1 MKTTKKAALAAASS
15 ALLLG
20 LTVAQTVNAD
30 TYTVQNGDSFFGIA
44 SQYGVDPYQL
54 AAENGMTIWS
64 TIVPGGSL
72 EVSGATTAVEET
84 TEVSSSEVTATD
96 SDATW
101 NRYPVGQCTWGVKE
115 VAPWASNWWGNG
127 GDWAG
132 SAASQGYA
140 VGSTQEYSGIIIQ
153 HAREILVNAH
163 PDVKAMLS
171 FDEKDVTAV
180 DKRLKRGLSSFS
192 SEGFTFRNGGKL
204 EGLSAGSNFT
214 DPSKI
219 HVIGRGGNMFGD
231 EASDIS
237 PIALGHM
244 GRREF
249 ESDDGRKL
257 IMYLI
262 SNPRS
267 LNNFYDFMTNEDLAD
282 DEFVMW
288 LDVVTAIEEGSIR
301 YTKEELMR
309 SQFTITEDS
318 IRENLLCEFPTERSA
333 FFDSSPNVLDSFD
346 PKSEEY
352 DYFIG
357 VDSAYKGADSIQV
370 TVTVVDKHNHFTV
383 LDTKD
388 IKPAEWI
395 DGITAIEIVD
405 KIVTLAN
412 RLNAKA
418 IGIDAGGGAHI
429 VQPLKMRRL
438 GGKLKCSVY
447 DINFGGKPTEIKVLA
462 KDPSAEY
469 AYNRRAEMHLMLRGM
484 MEAQRVSFVKSVWDS
499 ISRQMSFVSEIQKPE
514 DRLVK
519 IRPKSE
525 IKKLLKHSP
534 DELDSVLLSLHVAE
548 LFYLGGS

>member
-1 MKTTKKAALAAASS
+1 MHI
-15 ALLLG
+15 
-20 LTVAQTVNAD
+20 QD
-30 TYTVQNGDSFFGIA
+30 
-44 SQYGVDPYQL
+44 VD
-54 AAENGMTIWS
+54 
-64 TIVPGGSL
+64 VGSL
-72 EVSGATTAVEET
+72 IPQRKILSNKEKLSILLDTVTPQEELKDAVKGKIPKHFKRNSIREREGFEKELEYYKLGFTTAL
-84 TEVSSSEVTATD
+84 SEFNIELWWSQAVQFGAFLSGKYKTGYCVATP
-96 SDATW
+96 
-101 NRYPVGQCTWGVKE
+101 RYGKSFLCGIM
-115 VAPWASNWWGNG
+115 SNHFAYEGENC
-127 GDWAG
+127 
-132 SAASQGYA
+132 YA

-153 HAREILVNAH
+153 HAREILVKSH
-163 PDVKAMLS
+163 PEVKEMLTFGDS
-171 FDEKDVTAV
+171 DISSV

-192 SEGFTFRNGGKL
+192 SEGFSFRNGGKL

-267 LNNFYDFMTNEDLAD
+267 LNNFFDFMTKEDLAD

-288 LDVVTAIEEGSIR
+288 LDVVTAIEEGSIK

-318 IRENLLCEFPTERSA
+318 IRENLLCEFPTERSN
-333 FFDSSPNVLDSFD
+333 FFEASPDILDSFD
-346 PKSEEY
+346 ANGKNL

-357 VDSAYKGADSIQV
+357 VDSAYKGSDSIQV
-370 TVTVVDKHNHFTV
+370 TVSVVDESNHATV

-388 IKPAEWI
+388 IKPKEWI
-395 DGITAIEIVD
+395 DGITAIDIVN

-412 RLNAKA
+412 RLNAKGIA
-418 IGIDAGGGAHI
+418 IDAGGGAHI

-438 GGKLKCSVY
+438 SGQLKCPVY
-447 DINFGGKPTEIKVLA
+447 DINFGGKATEIKKLA
-462 KDPSAEY
+462 KEPSAEY
-469 AYNRRAEMHLMLRGM
+469 AFNRRAEMHLMLRGM
-484 MEAQRVSFVKSVWDS
+484 MEAQRVSFVRKVWDL
-499 ISRQMSFVSEIQKPE
+499 ISREMAFVSEIQKPE

-525 IKKLLKHSP
+525 IKKLLQRSP
-534 DELDSVLLSLHVAE
+534 DELDSVILSLHCAE
-548 LFYLGGS
+548 LYYLGGN

>member
-1 MKTTKKAALAAASS
+1 MHI
-15 ALLLG
+15 
-20 LTVAQTVNAD
+20 QDAD
-30 TYTVQNGDSFFGIA
+30 V
-44 SQYGVDPYQL
+44 
-54 AAENGMTIWS
+54 
-64 TIVPGGSL
+64 GSL
-72 EVSGATTAVEET
+72 IPQRKILSNKEKLSILLDTVTPQEELKDAVKGKIPKHFKRNSIREREGFEKELEYYKLGFTTAL
-84 TEVSSSEVTATD
+84 SEFNIELWWSQAVQFGAFLSGKYKTGYCVATP
-96 SDATW
+96 
-101 NRYPVGQCTWGVKE
+101 RYGKSFLCGIMANHFAYE
-115 VAPWASNWWGNG
+115 GENC
-127 GDWAG
+127 
-132 SAASQGYA
+132 YA

-153 HAREILVNAH
+153 HAREILVKSH
-163 PDVKAMLS
+163 PEVKEMLTFGDS
-171 FDEKDVTAV
+171 DISAV

-192 SEGFTFRNGGKL
+192 SEGFSFRNGGKL

-267 LNNFYDFMTNEDLAD
+267 LNNFFDFMTKEDLAD
-282 DEFVMW
+282 DEFIMW
-288 LDVVTAIEEGSIR
+288 LDVVTAIEEGSIK

-318 IRENLLCEFPTERSA
+318 IRENLLCEFPTERSN
-333 FFDSSPNVLDSFD
+333 FFEASPDILDSFD
-346 PKSEEY
+346 ANGKNL

-357 VDSAYKGADSIQV
+357 VDSAYKGSDSIQV
-370 TVTVVDKHNHFTV
+370 TVSVVDENNHATV

-388 IKPAEWI
+388 IKPKEWV
-395 DGITAIEIVD
+395 DGITAIDIVN

-412 RLNAKA
+412 RLNAKGIA
-418 IGIDAGGGAHI
+418 IDAGGGAHI

-438 GGKLKCSVY
+438 SGQLKCPVY
-447 DINFGGKPTEIKVLA
+447 DINFGGKVTEIKKLA
-462 KDPSAEY
+462 KEPSAEY
-469 AYNRRAEMHLMLRGM
+469 AFNRRAEMHLMLRGM
-484 MEAQRVSFVKSVWDS
+484 MEAQRVSFVRKVWDL
-499 ISRQMSFVSEIQKPE
+499 ISREMAFVSEIQKPE

-525 IKKLLKHSP
+525 IKKLLQRSP
-534 DELDSVLLSLHVAE
+534 DELDSVMLSLHCAE
-548 LFYLGGS
+548 LYYLGGN

>member
-1 MKTTKKAALAAASS
+1 MHI
-15 ALLLG
+15 
-20 LTVAQTVNAD
+20 QDAD
-30 TYTVQNGDSFFGIA
+30 V
-44 SQYGVDPYQL
+44 
-54 AAENGMTIWS
+54 
-64 TIVPGGSL
+64 GSL
-72 EVSGATTAVEET
+72 IPQRKILSNKEKLSILLDTVTPQEELKDAVKGKIPKHFKRNSIREREGFEKELEYYKLGFTTAL
-84 TEVSSSEVTATD
+84 SEFNIELWWSQAVQFGAFLSGKYKTGYCVATP
-96 SDATW
+96 
-101 NRYPVGQCTWGVKE
+101 RYGKSFLCGIMANHFAYE
-115 VAPWASNWWGNG
+115 GENC
-127 GDWAG
+127 
-132 SAASQGYA
+132 YA

-153 HAREILVNAH
+153 HAREILVKSH
-163 PDVKAMLS
+163 PEVKEMLTFGDS
-171 FDEKDVTAV
+171 DISTV

-192 SEGFTFRNGGKL
+192 SEGFSFRNGGKL

-267 LNNFYDFMTNEDLAD
+267 LNNFFDFMTKEDLAD
-282 DEFVMW
+282 DEFIMW
-288 LDVVTAIEEGSIR
+288 LDVVTAIEEGSVK

-318 IRENLLCEFPTERSA
+318 IRENLLCEFPTERSN
-333 FFDSSPNVLDSFD
+333 FFEASPDILDSFD
-346 PKSEEY
+346 ANGKNL

-357 VDSAYKGADSIQV
+357 VDSAYKGSDSIQV
-370 TVTVVDKHNHFTV
+370 TVSVVDESNHATV

-388 IKPAEWI
+388 IKPKEWI
-395 DGITAIEIVD
+395 DGITAIDIVN

-412 RLNAKA
+412 RLNAKGIA
-418 IGIDAGGGAHI
+418 IDAGGGAHI

-438 GGKLKCSVY
+438 SGQLKCPVY
-447 DINFGGKPTEIKVLA
+447 DINFGGKATEIKKLA
-462 KDPSAEY
+462 KEPSAEY
-469 AYNRRAEMHLMLRGM
+469 AFNRRAEMHLMLRGM
-484 MEAQRVSFVKSVWDS
+484 MEAQRVSFVRKVWDL
-499 ISRQMSFVSEIQKPE
+499 ISREMAFVSEIQKPE

-525 IKKLLKHSP
+525 IKKLLQRSP
-534 DELDSVLLSLHVAE
+534 DELDSVMLSLHCAE
-548 LFYLGGS
+548 LYYLGGN

>member
-1 MKTTKKAALAAASS
+1 MHI
-15 ALLLG
+15 
-20 LTVAQTVNAD
+20 QDAD
-30 TYTVQNGDSFFGIA
+30 V
-44 SQYGVDPYQL
+44 
-54 AAENGMTIWS
+54 
-64 TIVPGGSL
+64 GSL
-72 EVSGATTAVEET
+72 IPQRKILSNKEKLSILLDTVTPQEELKDAVKGKIPKHFKRNSIREREGFEKELEYYKLGFTTAL
-84 TEVSSSEVTATD
+84 SEFNIELWWSQAVQFGAFLSGKYKTGYCVATP
-96 SDATW
+96 
-101 NRYPVGQCTWGVKE
+101 RYGKSFLCGIMANHFAYE
-115 VAPWASNWWGNG
+115 GENC
-127 GDWAG
+127 
-132 SAASQGYA
+132 YA

-153 HAREILVNAH
+153 HAREILVKSH
-163 PDVKAMLS
+163 PEVKEMLTFGDS
-171 FDEKDVTAV
+171 DISSV

-192 SEGFTFRNGGKL
+192 SEGFSFRNGGKL

-267 LNNFYDFMTNEDLAD
+267 LNNFFDFMTKEDLAD

-288 LDVVTAIEEGSIR
+288 LDVVTAIEEGSIK

-318 IRENLLCEFPTERSA
+318 IRENLLCEFPTERSN
-333 FFDSSPNVLDSFD
+333 FFEASPDILDSFD
-346 PKSEEY
+346 ANGKNL

-357 VDSAYKGADSIQV
+357 VDSAYKGSDSIQV
-370 TVTVVDKHNHFTV
+370 TVSVVDESNHATV

-388 IKPAEWI
+388 IKPKEWV
-395 DGITAIEIVD
+395 DGITAIDIVN

-412 RLNAKA
+412 RLNAKGIA
-418 IGIDAGGGAHI
+418 IDAGGGAHI

-438 GGKLKCSVY
+438 SGQLKCPVY
-447 DINFGGKPTEIKVLA
+447 DINFGGKATEIKKLA
-462 KDPSAEY
+462 KEPSAEY
-469 AYNRRAEMHLMLRGM
+469 AFNRRAEMHLMLRGM
-484 MEAQRVSFVKSVWDS
+484 MEAQRVSFVRKVWDL
-499 ISRQMSFVSEIQKPE
+499 ISREMAFVSEIQKPE

-519 IRPKSE
+519 IRHKSE
-525 IKKLLKHSP
+525 IKKLLQRSP
-534 DELDSVLLSLHVAE
+534 DELDSVILSLHCAE
-548 LFYLGGS
+548 LYYLGGN

>member
-1 MKTTKKAALAAASS
+1 MHIQDADVG
-15 ALLLG
+15 LLIPQRKILSNKEKLSILLDTVTPQEELKDVVKGKIPKHFKRNTIREREGFEKELEYYKLG
-20 LTVAQTVNAD
+20 
-30 TYTVQNGDSFFGIA
+30 F
-44 SQYGVDPYQL
+44 
-54 AAENGMTIWS
+54 
-64 TIVPGGSL
+64 
-72 EVSGATTAVEET
+72 TTAL
-84 TEVSSSEVTATD
+84 SEFNIELWWSQAVQFGAFLSGKYKTGYCVATP
-96 SDATW
+96 
-101 NRYPVGQCTWGVKE
+101 RYGKSFLCGIMANHFAYE
-115 VAPWASNWWGNG
+115 GENC
-127 GDWAG
+127 
-132 SAASQGYA
+132 YA

-153 HAREILVNAH
+153 HAREILVKSH
-163 PDVKAMLS
+163 PEVKEMLTFGDS
-171 FDEKDVTAV
+171 DISTV

-192 SEGFTFRNGGKL
+192 SEGFSFRNGGKL

-267 LNNFYDFMTNEDLAD
+267 LNNFFDFMTKEDLAD

-288 LDVVTAIEEGSIR
+288 LDVVTAIEEGSIK
-301 YTKEELMR
+301 YSKEELMR

-318 IRENLLCEFPTERSA
+318 IRENLLCEFPTERSN
-333 FFDSSPNVLDSFD
+333 FFEASPDILDSFD
-346 PKSEEY
+346 ANGKNL

-357 VDSAYKGADSIQV
+357 VDSAYKGSDSIQV
-370 TVTVVDKHNHFTV
+370 TVSVVDENNHATV

-388 IKPAEWI
+388 IKPKEWI
-395 DGITAIEIVD
+395 DGITAIDIVN

-412 RLNAKA
+412 RLSAKGIA
-418 IGIDAGGGAHI
+418 IDAGGGAHI

-438 GGKLKCSVY
+438 SGQLKCPVY
-447 DINFGGKPTEIKVLA
+447 DINFGGKVTEIKKLA
-462 KDPSAEY
+462 KEPSAEY
-469 AYNRRAEMHLMLRGM
+469 AFNRRVEMHLMLRGM
-484 MEAQRVSFVKSVWDS
+484 MEAQRVSFVRKVWDL
-499 ISRQMSFVSEIQKPE
+499 ISREMAFVSEIQKPE

-525 IKKLLKHSP
+525 IKKLLQRSP
-534 DELDSVLLSLHVAE
+534 DELDSVMLSLHCAE
-548 LFYLGGS
+548 LYYLGGN

>member
-1 MKTTKKAALAAASS
+1 MHI
-15 ALLLG
+15 
-20 LTVAQTVNAD
+20 QDAD
-30 TYTVQNGDSFFGIA
+30 V
-44 SQYGVDPYQL
+44 
-54 AAENGMTIWS
+54 
-64 TIVPGGSL
+64 GSL
-72 EVSGATTAVEET
+72 IPQRKILSNKEKLSILLDTVTPQEELKDAVKGKIPKHFKRNSIREREGFEKELEYYKLGFTTAL
-84 TEVSSSEVTATD
+84 SEFNIELWWSQAVQFGAFLSGKYKTGYCVATP
-96 SDATW
+96 
-101 NRYPVGQCTWGVKE
+101 RYGKSFLCGIMANHFAYE
-115 VAPWASNWWGNG
+115 GENC
-127 GDWAG
+127 
-132 SAASQGYA
+132 YA

-153 HAREILVNAH
+153 HARGILAKSH
-163 PDVKAMLS
+163 PEVKEMLTFGDS
-171 FDEKDVTAV
+171 DISAV

-192 SEGFTFRNGGKL
+192 SEGFSFRNGGKL

-267 LNNFYDFMTNEDLAD
+267 LNNFFDFMTKEDLAD
-282 DEFVMW
+282 DEFIMW
-288 LDVVTAIEEGSIR
+288 LDVVTAIEEGSIK

-318 IRENLLCEFPTERSA
+318 IRENLLCEFPTERSN
-333 FFDSSPNVLDSFD
+333 FFEASPDILDSFD
-346 PKSEEY
+346 ANGKNL

-357 VDSAYKGADSIQV
+357 VDSAYKGSDSIQV
-370 TVTVVDKHNHFTV
+370 TVSVVDENNHATV

-388 IKPAEWI
+388 IKPKEWI
-395 DGITAIEIVD
+395 DGITAIDIVN

-412 RLNAKA
+412 RLNAKGIA
-418 IGIDAGGGAHI
+418 IDAGGGAHI

-438 GGKLKCSVY
+438 SGQLKCPVY
-447 DINFGGKPTEIKVLA
+447 DINFGGKATEIKKLA
-462 KDPSAEY
+462 KEPSAEY
-469 AYNRRAEMHLMLRGM
+469 AFNRRAEMHLMLRGM
-484 MEAQRVSFVKSVWDS
+484 MEAQRVSFVRKVWDL
-499 ISRQMSFVSEIQKPE
+499 ISREMAFVSEIQKPE

-525 IKKLLKHSP
+525 IKKLLQRSP
-534 DELDSVLLSLHVAE
+534 DELDSVILSLHCAE
-548 LFYLGGS
+548 LYYLGGN

>member
-1 MKTTKKAALAAASS
+1 MHI
-15 ALLLG
+15 
-20 LTVAQTVNAD
+20 QDAD
-30 TYTVQNGDSFFGIA
+30 V
-44 SQYGVDPYQL
+44 
-54 AAENGMTIWS
+54 
-64 TIVPGGSL
+64 GSL
-72 EVSGATTAVEET
+72 IPQRKILSNKEKLSILLDTVTPQEELKDAVKGKIPKHFKRNSIREREGFEKELEYYKLGFTTAL
-84 TEVSSSEVTATD
+84 SEFNIELWWSQAVQFGAFLSGKYKTGYCVATP
-96 SDATW
+96 
-101 NRYPVGQCTWGVKE
+101 RYGKSFLCGIMANHFAYE
-115 VAPWASNWWGNG
+115 GENC
-127 GDWAG
+127 
-132 SAASQGYA
+132 YA

-153 HAREILVNAH
+153 HAREVLVKSH
-163 PDVKAMLS
+163 PEVKEMLTFGDS
-171 FDEKDVTAV
+171 DISTV

-192 SEGFTFRNGGKL
+192 SEGFSFRNGGKL

-267 LNNFYDFMTNEDLAD
+267 LNNFFDFMTKEDLAD
-282 DEFVMW
+282 DEFIMW
-288 LDVVTAIEEGSIR
+288 LDVVTAIEEGSIK

-318 IRENLLCEFPTERSA
+318 IRENLLCEFPTERSN
-333 FFDSSPNVLDSFD
+333 FFEASPDILDSFD
-346 PKSEEY
+346 ANGKNL

-357 VDSAYKGADSIQV
+357 VDSAYKGSDSIQV
-370 TVTVVDKHNHFTV
+370 TVSVVDDNNHATV

-388 IKPAEWI
+388 IKPKEWV
-395 DGITAIEIVD
+395 DGITAIDIVN

-412 RLNAKA
+412 RLNAKGIA
-418 IGIDAGGGAHI
+418 IDAGGGAHI

-438 GGKLKCSVY
+438 SGQLKCPVY
-447 DINFGGKPTEIKVLA
+447 DINFGGKVTEIKKLA
-462 KDPSAEY
+462 KEPSAEY
-469 AYNRRAEMHLMLRGM
+469 AFNRRAEMHLMLRGM
-484 MEAQRVSFVKSVWDS
+484 MEAQRVSFVRKVWDL
-499 ISRQMSFVSEIQKPE
+499 ISREMAFVSEVQKPE

-525 IKKLLKHSP
+525 IKKLLQRSP
-534 DELDSVLLSLHVAE
+534 DELDSVILSLHCAE
-548 LFYLGGS
+548 LYYLGGN

>member
-1 MKTTKKAALAAASS
+1 MHI
-15 ALLLG
+15 
-20 LTVAQTVNAD
+20 QDAD
-30 TYTVQNGDSFFGIA
+30 V
-44 SQYGVDPYQL
+44 
-54 AAENGMTIWS
+54 
-64 TIVPGGSL
+64 GSL
-72 EVSGATTAVEET
+72 IPQRKILSNKEKLSILLDTVTPQEELKDAVKGKIPKHFKRNSIREREGFEKELEYYKLGFTTAL
-84 TEVSSSEVTATD
+84 SEFNIELWWSQAVQFGAFLSGKYKTGYCVATP
-96 SDATW
+96 
-101 NRYPVGQCTWGVKE
+101 RYGKSFLCGIMANHFAYE
-115 VAPWASNWWGNG
+115 GENC
-127 GDWAG
+127 
-132 SAASQGYA
+132 YA

-153 HAREILVNAH
+153 HARGILAKSH
-163 PDVKAMLS
+163 PEVKEMLTFGDS
-171 FDEKDVTAV
+171 DISAV

-192 SEGFTFRNGGKL
+192 SEGFSFRNGGKL

-267 LNNFYDFMTNEDLAD
+267 LNNFFDFMTKEDLAD
-282 DEFVMW
+282 DEFIMW
-288 LDVVTAIEEGSIR
+288 LDVVTAIEEGSIK

-318 IRENLLCEFPTERSA
+318 IRENLLCEFPTERSN
-333 FFDSSPNVLDSFD
+333 FFEASPDILDSFD
-346 PKSEEY
+346 ANGKNL

-357 VDSAYKGADSIQV
+357 VDSAYKGSDSIQV
-370 TVTVVDKHNHFTV
+370 TVSVVDESNHATV

-388 IKPAEWI
+388 IKPKEWI
-395 DGITAIEIVD
+395 DGITAIDIVN

-412 RLNAKA
+412 RLNAKGIA
-418 IGIDAGGGAHI
+418 IDAGGGAHI

-438 GGKLKCSVY
+438 SGQLKCPVY
-447 DINFGGKPTEIKVLA
+447 DINFGGKVTEIKKLA
-462 KDPSAEY
+462 KEPSAEY
-469 AYNRRAEMHLMLRGM
+469 AFNRRAEMHLMLRGM
-484 MEAQRVSFVKSVWDS
+484 MEAQRVSFVRKVWDL
-499 ISRQMSFVSEIQKPE
+499 ISREMAFVSEIQKPE

-525 IKKLLKHSP
+525 IKKLLQRSP
-534 DELDSVLLSLHVAE
+534 DELDSVILSLHCAE
-548 LFYLGGS
+548 LYYLGGN

>member
-1 MKTTKKAALAAASS
+1 MHI
-15 ALLLG
+15 
-20 LTVAQTVNAD
+20 QDAD
-30 TYTVQNGDSFFGIA
+30 V
-44 SQYGVDPYQL
+44 
-54 AAENGMTIWS
+54 
-64 TIVPGGSL
+64 GSL
-72 EVSGATTAVEET
+72 IPQRKILSNKEKLSILLDTVTPQEELKDAVKGKIPKHFKRNTIREREGFEKELEYYKLGFTTAL
-84 TEVSSSEVTATD
+84 SEFNIELWWSQAVQFGAFLSGKYKTGYCVATP
-96 SDATW
+96 
-101 NRYPVGQCTWGVKE
+101 RYGKSFLCGIMANHFAYE
-115 VAPWASNWWGNG
+115 GENC
-127 GDWAG
+127 
-132 SAASQGYA
+132 YA

-153 HAREILVNAH
+153 HARGILAKSH
-163 PDVKAMLS
+163 PEVKEMLTFGDS
-171 FDEKDVTAV
+171 DISAV

-192 SEGFTFRNGGKL
+192 SEGFSFRNGGKL

-267 LNNFYDFMTNEDLAD
+267 LNNFFDFMTKEDLAD
-282 DEFVMW
+282 DEFIMW
-288 LDVVTAIEEGSIR
+288 LDVVTAIEEGSIK

-318 IRENLLCEFPTERSA
+318 IRENLLCEFPTERSN
-333 FFDSSPNVLDSFD
+333 FFEASPDILDSFD
-346 PKSEEY
+346 ANGKNL

-357 VDSAYKGADSIQV
+357 VDSAYKGSDSIQV
-370 TVTVVDKHNHFTV
+370 TVSVVDENNHATV

-388 IKPAEWI
+388 IKPKEWV
-395 DGITAIEIVD
+395 DGITAIDIVN

-412 RLNAKA
+412 RLNAKGIA
-418 IGIDAGGGAHI
+418 IDAGGGAHI

-438 GGKLKCSVY
+438 SGQLKCPVY
-447 DINFGGKPTEIKVLA
+447 DINFGGKVTEIKKLA
-462 KDPSAEY
+462 KEPSAEY
-469 AYNRRAEMHLMLRGM
+469 AFNRRAEMHLMLRGM
-484 MEAQRVSFVKSVWDS
+484 MEAQRVSFVRKVWDL
-499 ISRQMSFVSEIQKPE
+499 ISREMAFVSEIQKPE

-525 IKKLLKHSP
+525 IKKLLQRSP
-534 DELDSVLLSLHVAE
+534 DELDSVILSLHCAE
-548 LFYLGGS
+548 LYYLGGN

>member
-1 MKTTKKAALAAASS
+1 MHI
-15 ALLLG
+15 
-20 LTVAQTVNAD
+20 QDAD
-30 TYTVQNGDSFFGIA
+30 V
-44 SQYGVDPYQL
+44 
-54 AAENGMTIWS
+54 
-64 TIVPGGSL
+64 GSL
-72 EVSGATTAVEET
+72 IPQRKILSNKEKLSILLDTVTPQEELKDAVKGKIPKHFKRNSIRERDGFEKELEYYKLGFTTAL
-84 TEVSSSEVTATD
+84 SEFNIELWWSQAVQFGAFLSGKYKTGYCVATP
-96 SDATW
+96 
-101 NRYPVGQCTWGVKE
+101 RYGKSFLCGIMANHFAYE
-115 VAPWASNWWGNG
+115 GENC
-127 GDWAG
+127 
-132 SAASQGYA
+132 YA

-153 HAREILVNAH
+153 HAREILVKSH
-163 PDVKAMLS
+163 PEVKEMLTFGDS
-171 FDEKDVTAV
+171 DISTV

-192 SEGFTFRNGGKL
+192 SEGFSFRNGGKL

-267 LNNFYDFMTNEDLAD
+267 LNNFFDFMTKEDLAD
-282 DEFVMW
+282 DEFIMW
-288 LDVVTAIEEGSIR
+288 LDVVTAIEEGSIK

-318 IRENLLCEFPTERSA
+318 IRENLLCEFPTERSN
-333 FFDSSPNVLDSFD
+333 FFEASPDILDSFD
-346 PKSEEY
+346 ADGKNL

-357 VDSAYKGADSIQV
+357 VDSAYKGSDSIQV
-370 TVTVVDKHNHFTV
+370 TVSVVDENNHATV

-388 IKPAEWI
+388 IKPKEWI
-395 DGITAIEIVD
+395 DGITAIDIVN

-412 RLNAKA
+412 RLNAKGIA
-418 IGIDAGGGAHI
+418 IDAGGGAHI

-438 GGKLKCSVY
+438 SGQLKCPVY
-447 DINFGGKPTEIKVLA
+447 DINFGGKVTEIKKLA
-462 KDPSAEY
+462 KEPSAEY
-469 AYNRRAEMHLMLRGM
+469 ALNRRAEMHLMLRGM
-484 MEAQRVSFVKSVWDS
+484 MEAQRVSFVRKVWDL
-499 ISRQMSFVSEIQKPE
+499 ISREMAFVSEIQKPE

-525 IKKLLKHSP
+525 IKKLLQRSP
-534 DELDSVLLSLHVAE
+534 DELDSVMLSLHCAE
-548 LFYLGGS
+548 LYYLGGN

>member
-1 MKTTKKAALAAASS
+1 MHI
-15 ALLLG
+15 
-20 LTVAQTVNAD
+20 QDAD
-30 TYTVQNGDSFFGIA
+30 V
-44 SQYGVDPYQL
+44 
-54 AAENGMTIWS
+54 
-64 TIVPGGSL
+64 GSL
-72 EVSGATTAVEET
+72 IPQRKILSNKEKLSILLDTVTPQEELKDAVKGKIPKHFKRNSIREREGFEKELEYYKLGFTTAL
-84 TEVSSSEVTATD
+84 SEFNIELWWSQAVQFGAFLSGKYKTGYCVATP
-96 SDATW
+96 
-101 NRYPVGQCTWGVKE
+101 RYGKSFLCGIMANHFAYE
-115 VAPWASNWWGNG
+115 GENC
-127 GDWAG
+127 
-132 SAASQGYA
+132 YA

-153 HAREILVNAH
+153 HAREILVKSH
-163 PDVKAMLS
+163 PEVKEMLTFGDS
-171 FDEKDVTAV
+171 DISTV

-192 SEGFTFRNGGKL
+192 SEGFSFRNGGKL

-267 LNNFYDFMTNEDLAD
+267 LNNFFDFMTKEDLAD

-288 LDVVTAIEEGSIR
+288 LDVVTAIEEGSIK

-318 IRENLLCEFPTERSA
+318 IRENLLCEFPTERSN
-333 FFDSSPNVLDSFD
+333 FFEASPDILDSFD
-346 PKSEEY
+346 ANGKNL

-357 VDSAYKGADSIQV
+357 VDSAYKGSDSIQV
-370 TVTVVDKHNHFTV
+370 TVSVVDENNHATV

-388 IKPAEWI
+388 IKPKEWV
-395 DGITAIEIVD
+395 DGITAIDIVN

-412 RLNAKA
+412 RLNAKGIA
-418 IGIDAGGGAHI
+418 IDAGGGAHI

-438 GGKLKCSVY
+438 SGQLKCPVY
-447 DINFGGKPTEIKVLA
+447 DINFGGKATEIKKLA
-462 KDPSAEY
+462 KEPSAEY
-469 AYNRRAEMHLMLRGM
+469 AFNRRAEMHLMLRGM
-484 MEAQRVSFVKSVWDS
+484 MEAQRVSFVRKVWDL
-499 ISRQMSFVSEIQKPE
+499 ISREMAFVSEIQKPE

-525 IKKLLKHSP
+525 IKKLLQRSP
-534 DELDSVLLSLHVAE
+534 DELDSVMLSLHCAE
-548 LFYLGGS
+548 LYYLGGN

>member
-1 MKTTKKAALAAASS
+1 MHI
-15 ALLLG
+15 
-20 LTVAQTVNAD
+20 QDAD
-30 TYTVQNGDSFFGIA
+30 V
-44 SQYGVDPYQL
+44 
-54 AAENGMTIWS
+54 
-64 TIVPGGSL
+64 GSL
-72 EVSGATTAVEET
+72 IPQRKILSNKEKLSILLDTVTPQEELKDAVKGKIPKHFKRNSIREREGFEKELEYYKLGFTTAL
-84 TEVSSSEVTATD
+84 SEFNIELWWSQAVQFGAFLSGKYKTGYCVATP
-96 SDATW
+96 
-101 NRYPVGQCTWGVKE
+101 RYGKSFLCGIMANHFAYE
-115 VAPWASNWWGNG
+115 GENC
-127 GDWAG
+127 
-132 SAASQGYA
+132 YA

-153 HAREILVNAH
+153 HAREILVKSH
-163 PDVKAMLS
+163 PEVKEMLTFGDS
-171 FDEKDVTAV
+171 DISTV

-192 SEGFTFRNGGKL
+192 SEGFSFRNGGKL

-219 HVIGRGGNMFGD
+219 HVIGRGGKMFGD

-267 LNNFYDFMTNEDLAD
+267 LNNFFDFMTKEDLAD

-288 LDVVTAIEEGSIR
+288 LDVVTAIEEGSIK

-318 IRENLLCEFPTERSA
+318 IRENLLCEFPTERSN
-333 FFDSSPNVLDSFD
+333 FFEASPDILDSFD
-346 PKSEEY
+346 ANGKNL

-357 VDSAYKGADSIQV
+357 VDSAYKGSDSIQV
-370 TVTVVDKHNHFTV
+370 TVSVVDESNHATV

-388 IKPAEWI
+388 IKPKEWI
-395 DGITAIEIVD
+395 DGITAIDIVN

-412 RLNAKA
+412 RLNAKGIA
-418 IGIDAGGGAHI
+418 IDAGGGAHI

-438 GGKLKCSVY
+438 SGQLKCPVY
-447 DINFGGKPTEIKVLA
+447 DINFGGKATEIKKLA
-462 KDPSAEY
+462 KEPSAEY
-469 AYNRRAEMHLMLRGM
+469 AFNRRAEMHLMLRGM
-484 MEAQRVSFVKSVWDS
+484 MEAQRVSFVRKVWDL
-499 ISRQMSFVSEIQKPE
+499 ISREMAFVSEIQKPE

-525 IKKLLKHSP
+525 IKKLLQRSP
-534 DELDSVLLSLHVAE
+534 DELDSVMLSLHCAE
-548 LFYLGGS
+548 LYYLGGN

>member
-1 MKTTKKAALAAASS
+1 MHI
-15 ALLLG
+15 
-20 LTVAQTVNAD
+20 QD
-30 TYTVQNGDSFFGIA
+30 
-44 SQYGVDPYQL
+44 VD
-54 AAENGMTIWS
+54 
-64 TIVPGGSL
+64 VGSL
-72 EVSGATTAVEET
+72 IPQRKILSNKEKLSILLDTVTPQEELKDAVKGKIPKHFKRNSIREREGFEKELEYYKLGFTTAL
-84 TEVSSSEVTATD
+84 SEFNIELWWSQAVQFGAFLSGKYKTGYCVATP
-96 SDATW
+96 
-101 NRYPVGQCTWGVKE
+101 RYGKSFLCGIMANHFAYE
-115 VAPWASNWWGNG
+115 GENC
-127 GDWAG
+127 
-132 SAASQGYA
+132 YA

-153 HAREILVNAH
+153 HAREILVKSH
-163 PDVKAMLS
+163 PEVKEMLTFGDS
-171 FDEKDVTAV
+171 DISSV

-192 SEGFTFRNGGKL
+192 SEGFSFRNGGKL

-267 LNNFYDFMTNEDLAD
+267 LNNFFDFMTKEDLAD

-288 LDVVTAIEEGSIR
+288 LDVVTAIEEGSIK

-318 IRENLLCEFPTERSA
+318 IRENLLCEFPTERSN
-333 FFDSSPNVLDSFD
+333 FFEASPDILDSFD
-346 PKSEEY
+346 ANGKNL

-357 VDSAYKGADSIQV
+357 VDSAYKGSDSIQV
-370 TVTVVDKHNHFTV
+370 TVSVVDESNHATV

-388 IKPAEWI
+388 IKPKEWV
-395 DGITAIEIVD
+395 DGITAIDIVN

-412 RLNAKA
+412 RLNAKGIA
-418 IGIDAGGGAHI
+418 IDAGGGAHI

-438 GGKLKCSVY
+438 SGQLKCPVY
-447 DINFGGKPTEIKVLA
+447 DINFGGKATEIKKLA
-462 KDPSAEY
+462 KEPSAEY
-469 AYNRRAEMHLMLRGM
+469 AFNRRAEMHLMLRGM
-484 MEAQRVSFVKSVWDS
+484 MEAQRVSFVRKVWDL
-499 ISRQMSFVSEIQKPE
+499 ISREMAFVSEIQKPE

-525 IKKLLKHSP
+525 IKKLLKRSP
-534 DELDSVLLSLHVAE
+534 DELDSVMLSLHCAE
-548 LFYLGGS
+548 LYYLGGN

>member
-1 MKTTKKAALAAASS
+1 MHI
-15 ALLLG
+15 
-20 LTVAQTVNAD
+20 QDAD
-30 TYTVQNGDSFFGIA
+30 V
-44 SQYGVDPYQL
+44 
-54 AAENGMTIWS
+54 
-64 TIVPGGSL
+64 GSL
-72 EVSGATTAVEET
+72 IPQRKILSNKEKLSILLDTVTPQEELKDAVKGKIPKHFKRNSIREREGFEKELEYYKLGFTTAL
-84 TEVSSSEVTATD
+84 SEFNIELWWSQAVQFGAFLSGKYKTGYCVATP
-96 SDATW
+96 
-101 NRYPVGQCTWGVKE
+101 RYGKSFLCGIMANHFAYE
-115 VAPWASNWWGNG
+115 GENC
-127 GDWAG
+127 
-132 SAASQGYA
+132 YA

-153 HAREILVNAH
+153 HARGILAKSH
-163 PDVKAMLS
+163 PEVKEMLTFGDS
-171 FDEKDVTAV
+171 DISAV

-192 SEGFTFRNGGKL
+192 SEGFSFRNGGKL

-267 LNNFYDFMTNEDLAD
+267 LNNFFDFMTKEDLAD
-282 DEFVMW
+282 DEFIMW
-288 LDVVTAIEEGSIR
+288 LDVVTAIEEGSIK

-318 IRENLLCEFPTERSA
+318 IRENLLCEFPTERSN
-333 FFDSSPNVLDSFD
+333 FFEASPDILDSFD
-346 PKSEEY
+346 ANGKNL

-357 VDSAYKGADSIQV
+357 VDSAYKGSDSIQV
-370 TVTVVDKHNHFTV
+370 TVSVVDESNHATV

-388 IKPAEWI
+388 IKPKEWI
-395 DGITAIEIVD
+395 DGITAIDIVN

-412 RLNAKA
+412 RLNAKGIA
-418 IGIDAGGGAHI
+418 IDAGGGAHI

-438 GGKLKCSVY
+438 SGQLKCPVY
-447 DINFGGKPTEIKVLA
+447 DINFGGKATEIKKLA
-462 KDPSAEY
+462 KEPSAEY
-469 AYNRRAEMHLMLRGM
+469 AFNRRAEMHLMLRGM
-484 MEAQRVSFVKSVWDS
+484 MEAQRVSFVRKVWDL
-499 ISRQMSFVSEIQKPE
+499 ISREMAFVSEIQKPE

-525 IKKLLKHSP
+525 IKKLLQRSP
-534 DELDSVLLSLHVAE
+534 DELDSVMLSLHCAE
-548 LFYLGGS
+548 LYYLGGN

>member
-1 MKTTKKAALAAASS
+1 MHI
-15 ALLLG
+15 
-20 LTVAQTVNAD
+20 QDAD
-30 TYTVQNGDSFFGIA
+30 V
-44 SQYGVDPYQL
+44 
-54 AAENGMTIWS
+54 
-64 TIVPGGSL
+64 GSL
-72 EVSGATTAVEET
+72 IPQRKILSNKEKLSILLDTVTPQEELKDAVKGKIPKHFKRNSIREREGFEKELEYYKLGFTTAL
-84 TEVSSSEVTATD
+84 SEFNIELWWSQAVQFGAFLSGKYKTGYCVATP
-96 SDATW
+96 
-101 NRYPVGQCTWGVKE
+101 RYGKSFLCGIMANHFAYE
-115 VAPWASNWWGNG
+115 GENC
-127 GDWAG
+127 
-132 SAASQGYA
+132 YA

-153 HAREILVNAH
+153 HAREILVKSH
-163 PDVKAMLS
+163 PEVKEMLTFGDYDIS
-171 FDEKDVTAV
+171 AV

-192 SEGFTFRNGGKL
+192 SEGFSFRNGGKL

-267 LNNFYDFMTNEDLAD
+267 LNNFFDFMTKEDLAD

-288 LDVVTAIEEGSIR
+288 LDVVTAIEEGSIK

-318 IRENLLCEFPTERSA
+318 IRENLLCEFPTERSN
-333 FFDSSPNVLDSFD
+333 FFEASPDILDSFD
-346 PKSEEY
+346 ANGKNL

-357 VDSAYKGADSIQV
+357 VDSAYKGSDSIQV
-370 TVTVVDKHNHFTV
+370 TVSVVDESNHATV

-388 IKPAEWI
+388 IKPKEWI
-395 DGITAIEIVD
+395 DGITAIDIVN

-412 RLNAKA
+412 RLNAKGIA
-418 IGIDAGGGAHI
+418 IDAGGGAHI

-438 GGKLKCSVY
+438 SGQLKCPVY
-447 DINFGGKPTEIKVLA
+447 DINFGGKVTEIKKLA
-462 KDPSAEY
+462 KEPSAEY
-469 AYNRRAEMHLMLRGM
+469 AFNRRAEMHLMLRGM
-484 MEAQRVSFVKSVWDS
+484 MEAQRVSFVRKVWDL
-499 ISRQMSFVSEIQKPE
+499 ISREMAFVSEIQKPE

-525 IKKLLKHSP
+525 IKKLLQRSP
-534 DELDSVLLSLHVAE
+534 DELDSVILSLHCAE
-548 LFYLGGS
+548 LYYLGGN

>member
-1 MKTTKKAALAAASS
+1 MHI
-15 ALLLG
+15 
-20 LTVAQTVNAD
+20 QDAD
-30 TYTVQNGDSFFGIA
+30 V
-44 SQYGVDPYQL
+44 
-54 AAENGMTIWS
+54 
-64 TIVPGGSL
+64 GSL
-72 EVSGATTAVEET
+72 IPQRKILSNKEKLSILLDTVTPQEELKDAVKGKIPKHFKRNSIREREGFEKELEYYKLGFTTAL
-84 TEVSSSEVTATD
+84 SEFNIELWWSQAVQFGAFLSGKYKTGYCVATP
-96 SDATW
+96 
-101 NRYPVGQCTWGVKE
+101 RYGKSFLCGIMANHFAYE
-115 VAPWASNWWGNG
+115 GENC
-127 GDWAG
+127 
-132 SAASQGYA
+132 YA

-153 HAREILVNAH
+153 HAREILVKSH
-163 PDVKAMLS
+163 PEVKEMLTFGDS
-171 FDEKDVTAV
+171 DISAV

-192 SEGFTFRNGGKL
+192 SEGFSFRNGGKL

-267 LNNFYDFMTNEDLAD
+267 LNNFFDFMTKEDLAD
-282 DEFVMW
+282 DEFIMW
-288 LDVVTAIEEGSIR
+288 LDVVTAIEEGSIK

-318 IRENLLCEFPTERSA
+318 IRENLLCEFPTERSN
-333 FFDSSPNVLDSFD
+333 FFEASPDILDSFD
-346 PKSEEY
+346 ANGKNL

-357 VDSAYKGADSIQV
+357 VDSAYKGSDSIQV
-370 TVTVVDKHNHFTV
+370 TVSVVDENNHATV

-388 IKPAEWI
+388 IKPKEWI
-395 DGITAIEIVD
+395 DGITAIDIVN
-405 KIVTLAN
+405 KIVTIAN
-412 RLNAKA
+412 RLNAKGIA
-418 IGIDAGGGAHI
+418 IDAGGGAHI

-438 GGKLKCSVY
+438 SGQLKCSVY
-447 DINFGGKPTEIKVLA
+447 DINFGGKATEIKKLA
-462 KDPSAEY
+462 KEPSAEY
-469 AYNRRAEMHLMLRGM
+469 AFNRRAEMHLMLRGM
-484 MEAQRVSFVKSVWDS
+484 MEAKRVSFVRKVWDL
-499 ISRQMSFVSEIQKPE
+499 ISREMAFVSEIQKPE

-525 IKKLLKHSP
+525 IKKLLQRSP
-534 DELDSVLLSLHVAE
+534 DELDSVMLSLHCAE
-548 LFYLGGS
+548 LYYLGGN

>member
-1 MKTTKKAALAAASS
+1 MHI
-15 ALLLG
+15 
-20 LTVAQTVNAD
+20 QDAD
-30 TYTVQNGDSFFGIA
+30 V
-44 SQYGVDPYQL
+44 
-54 AAENGMTIWS
+54 
-64 TIVPGGSL
+64 GSL
-72 EVSGATTAVEET
+72 IPQRKILSNKEKLSILLDTVTPQEELKDAVKGKIPKHFKRNSIREREGFEKELEYYKLGFTTAL
-84 TEVSSSEVTATD
+84 SEFNIELWWSQAVQFGAFLSGKYKTGYCVATP
-96 SDATW
+96 
-101 NRYPVGQCTWGVKE
+101 RYGKSFLCGIMANHFAYE
-115 VAPWASNWWGNG
+115 GENC
-127 GDWAG
+127 
-132 SAASQGYA
+132 YA

-153 HAREILVNAH
+153 HAREILVKSH
-163 PDVKAMLS
+163 PEVKEMLTFGDS
-171 FDEKDVTAV
+171 DISTV

-192 SEGFTFRNGGKL
+192 SEGFSFRNGGKL

-267 LNNFYDFMTNEDLAD
+267 LNNFFDFMTKEDLAD

-288 LDVVTAIEEGSIR
+288 LDVVTAIEEGSIK

-318 IRENLLCEFPTERSA
+318 IRENLLCEFPTERSN
-333 FFDSSPNVLDSFD
+333 FFEASPDILDSFD
-346 PKSEEY
+346 ANGKNL

-357 VDSAYKGADSIQV
+357 VDSAYKGSDSIQV
-370 TVTVVDKHNHFTV
+370 TVSVVDESNHATV

-388 IKPAEWI
+388 IKPKEWV
-395 DGITAIEIVD
+395 DGITAIDIVN

-412 RLNAKA
+412 RLNAKGIA
-418 IGIDAGGGAHI
+418 IDAGGGAHI

-438 GGKLKCSVY
+438 SGQLKCPVY
-447 DINFGGKPTEIKVLA
+447 DINFGGKVTEIKKLA
-462 KDPSAEY
+462 KEPSAEY
-469 AYNRRAEMHLMLRGM
+469 AFNRRAEMHLMLRGM
-484 MEAQRVSFVKSVWDS
+484 MEAQRVSFVRKVWDL
-499 ISRQMSFVSEIQKPE
+499 ISREMAFVSEIQKPE

-525 IKKLLKHSP
+525 IKKLLQRSP
-534 DELDSVLLSLHVAE
+534 DELDSVMLSLHCAE
-548 LFYLGGS
+548 LYYLGGN

>member
-1 MKTTKKAALAAASS
+1 MHI
-15 ALLLG
+15 
-20 LTVAQTVNAD
+20 QD
-30 TYTVQNGDSFFGIA
+30 
-44 SQYGVDPYQL
+44 VD
-54 AAENGMTIWS
+54 
-64 TIVPGGSL
+64 VGSL
-72 EVSGATTAVEET
+72 IPQRKILSNKEKLSILLDTVTPQEELKDAVKGKIPKHFKRNSIREREGFEKELEYYKLGFTTAL
-84 TEVSSSEVTATD
+84 SEFNIELWWSQAVQFGAFLSGKYKTGYCVATP
-96 SDATW
+96 
-101 NRYPVGQCTWGVKE
+101 RYGKSFLCGIMANHFAYE
-115 VAPWASNWWGNG
+115 GENC
-127 GDWAG
+127 
-132 SAASQGYA
+132 YA

-153 HAREILVNAH
+153 HAREILVKSH
-163 PDVKAMLS
+163 PEVKEMLTFGDYDIS
-171 FDEKDVTAV
+171 AV

-192 SEGFTFRNGGKL
+192 SEGFSFRNGGKL

-267 LNNFYDFMTNEDLAD
+267 LNNFFDFMTKEDLAD

-288 LDVVTAIEEGSIR
+288 LDVVTAIEEGSIK

-318 IRENLLCEFPTERSA
+318 IRENLLCEFPTERSN
-333 FFDSSPNVLDSFD
+333 FFEASPDILDSFD
-346 PKSEEY
+346 ANGKNL

-357 VDSAYKGADSIQV
+357 VDSAYKGSDSIQV
-370 TVTVVDKHNHFTV
+370 TVSVVDESNHATV

-388 IKPAEWI
+388 IKPKEWI
-395 DGITAIEIVD
+395 DGITAIDIVN

-412 RLNAKA
+412 RLNAKGIA
-418 IGIDAGGGAHI
+418 IDAGGGAHI

-438 GGKLKCSVY
+438 SGQLKCPVY
-447 DINFGGKPTEIKVLA
+447 DINFGGKATEIKKLA
-462 KDPSAEY
+462 KEPSAEY
-469 AYNRRAEMHLMLRGM
+469 AFNRRAEMHLMLRGM
-484 MEAQRVSFVKSVWDS
+484 MEAQRVSFVRKVWDL
-499 ISRQMSFVSEIQKPE
+499 ISREMAFVSEIQKPE

-525 IKKLLKHSP
+525 IKKLLQRSP
-534 DELDSVLLSLHVAE
+534 DELDSVILSLHCAE
-548 LFYLGGS
+548 LYYLGGN

>member
-1 MKTTKKAALAAASS
+1 MHI
-15 ALLLG
+15 
-20 LTVAQTVNAD
+20 QDAD
-30 TYTVQNGDSFFGIA
+30 V
-44 SQYGVDPYQL
+44 
-54 AAENGMTIWS
+54 
-64 TIVPGGSL
+64 GSL
-72 EVSGATTAVEET
+72 IPQRKILSNKEKLSILLDTVTPQEELKDAVKGKIPKHFKRNSIREREGFEKELEYYKLGFTTAL
-84 TEVSSSEVTATD
+84 SEFNIELWWSQAVQFGAFLSGKYKTGYCVATP
-96 SDATW
+96 
-101 NRYPVGQCTWGVKE
+101 RYGKSFLCGIMANHFAYE
-115 VAPWASNWWGNG
+115 GENC
-127 GDWAG
+127 
-132 SAASQGYA
+132 YA

-153 HAREILVNAH
+153 HAREILVKSH
-163 PDVKAMLS
+163 PEVKEMLTFGDS
-171 FDEKDVTAV
+171 DISAV

-192 SEGFTFRNGGKL
+192 SEGFSFRNGGKL

-267 LNNFYDFMTNEDLAD
+267 LNNFFDFMTKEDLAD
-282 DEFVMW
+282 DEFIMW
-288 LDVVTAIEEGSIR
+288 LDVVTAIEEGSIK

-318 IRENLLCEFPTERSA
+318 IRENLLCEFPTERSN
-333 FFDSSPNVLDSFD
+333 FFEASPDILDSFD
-346 PKSEEY
+346 ANGKNL

-357 VDSAYKGADSIQV
+357 VDSAYKGSDSIQV
-370 TVTVVDKHNHFTV
+370 TVSVVDENNHATV

-388 IKPAEWI
+388 IKPKEWI
-395 DGITAIEIVD
+395 DGITAIDIVN

-412 RLNAKA
+412 RLNAKGIA
-418 IGIDAGGGAHI
+418 IDAGGCAHT

-438 GGKLKCSVY
+438 SGQLKCPVY
-447 DINFGGKPTEIKVLA
+447 DINFGGKVTEIKKLA
-462 KDPSAEY
+462 KEPSAEY
-469 AYNRRAEMHLMLRGM
+469 ALNRRAEMHLMLRGM
-484 MEAQRVSFVKSVWDS
+484 MEAQRVSFVRKVWDL
-499 ISRQMSFVSEIQKPE
+499 ISREMAFVSEIQKPE

-525 IKKLLKHSP
+525 IKKLLQRSP
-534 DELDSVLLSLHVAE
+534 DELDSVMLSLHCAE
-548 LFYLGGS
+548 LYYLGGN

>member
-1 MKTTKKAALAAASS
+1 MHI
-15 ALLLG
+15 
-20 LTVAQTVNAD
+20 QDAD
-30 TYTVQNGDSFFGIA
+30 V
-44 SQYGVDPYQL
+44 
-54 AAENGMTIWS
+54 
-64 TIVPGGSL
+64 GSL
-72 EVSGATTAVEET
+72 IPQRKILSNKEKLSILLDTVTPQEELKDAVKGKIPKHFKRNSIREREGFEKELEYYKLGFTTAL
-84 TEVSSSEVTATD
+84 SEFNIELWWSQAVQFGAFLSGKYKTGYCVATP
-96 SDATW
+96 
-101 NRYPVGQCTWGVKE
+101 RYGKSFLCGIMANHFAYE
-115 VAPWASNWWGNG
+115 GENC
-127 GDWAG
+127 
-132 SAASQGYA
+132 YA

-153 HAREILVNAH
+153 HAREILVKSH
-163 PDVKAMLS
+163 PEVKEMLTFGDS
-171 FDEKDVTAV
+171 DISTV

-192 SEGFTFRNGGKL
+192 SEGFSFRNGGKL

-267 LNNFYDFMTNEDLAD
+267 LNNFFDFMTKEDLAD
-282 DEFVMW
+282 DEFIMW
-288 LDVVTAIEEGSIR
+288 LDVVTAIEEGSIK

-318 IRENLLCEFPTERSA
+318 IRENLLCEFPTERSN
-333 FFDSSPNVLDSFD
+333 FFEASPDILDSFD
-346 PKSEEY
+346 ANGKNL

-357 VDSAYKGADSIQV
+357 VDSAYKGSDSIQV
-370 TVTVVDKHNHFTV
+370 TVSVVDENNHATV

-388 IKPAEWI
+388 IKPKEWI
-395 DGITAIEIVD
+395 DGITAIDIVN

-412 RLNAKA
+412 RLNAKGIA
-418 IGIDAGGGAHI
+418 IDAGGGAHI

-438 GGKLKCSVY
+438 SGQLKCPVY
-447 DINFGGKPTEIKVLA
+447 DINFGGKATEIKKLA
-462 KDPSAEY
+462 KEPSAEY
-469 AYNRRAEMHLMLRGM
+469 AFNRRAEMHLMLRGM
-484 MEAQRVSFVKSVWDS
+484 MEAQRVSFVRKVWDL
-499 ISRQMSFVSEIQKPE
+499 ISREMAFVSEIQKPE

-519 IRPKSE
+519 IRPKTE
-525 IKKLLKHSP
+525 IKKLLQRSP
-534 DELDSVLLSLHVAE
+534 DELDSVMLSLHCAE
-548 LFYLGGS
+548 LYYLGGN

>member
-1 MKTTKKAALAAASS
+1 MHI
-15 ALLLG
+15 
-20 LTVAQTVNAD
+20 QDAD
-30 TYTVQNGDSFFGIA
+30 V
-44 SQYGVDPYQL
+44 
-54 AAENGMTIWS
+54 
-64 TIVPGGSL
+64 GSL
-72 EVSGATTAVEET
+72 IPQRKILSNKEKLSILLDTVTPQEELKDAVKGKIPKHFKRNSIREREGFEKELEYYKLGFTTAL
-84 TEVSSSEVTATD
+84 SEFNIELWWSQAVQFGAFLSGKYKTGYCVATP
-96 SDATW
+96 
-101 NRYPVGQCTWGVKE
+101 RYGKSFLCGIMANHFAYE
-115 VAPWASNWWGNG
+115 GENC
-127 GDWAG
+127 
-132 SAASQGYA
+132 YA

-153 HAREILVNAH
+153 HAREILVKSH
-163 PDVKAMLS
+163 PEVKEMLTFGDS
-171 FDEKDVTAV
+171 DISAV

-192 SEGFTFRNGGKL
+192 SEGFSFRNGGKL

-219 HVIGRGGNMFGD
+219 HVIGHGGNMFGD

-267 LNNFYDFMTNEDLAD
+267 LNNFFDFMTKEDLAD

-288 LDVVTAIEEGSIR
+288 LDVVTAIEEGSIK

-318 IRENLLCEFPTERSA
+318 IRENLLCEFPTERSN
-333 FFDSSPNVLDSFD
+333 FFEASPDILDSFD
-346 PKSEEY
+346 ANGKNL

-357 VDSAYKGADSIQV
+357 VDSAYKGSDSIQV
-370 TVTVVDKHNHFTV
+370 TVSVVDESNHATV

-388 IKPAEWI
+388 IKPKEWV
-395 DGITAIEIVD
+395 DGITAIDIVN

-412 RLNAKA
+412 RLNAKGIA
-418 IGIDAGGGAHI
+418 IDAGGGAHI

-438 GGKLKCSVY
+438 SGQLKCPVY
-447 DINFGGKPTEIKVLA
+447 DINFGGKVTEIKKLA
-462 KDPSAEY
+462 KEPSAEY
-469 AYNRRAEMHLMLRGM
+469 ALNRRAEMHLMLRGM
-484 MEAQRVSFVKSVWDS
+484 MEAQRVSFVRKVWDL
-499 ISRQMSFVSEIQKPE
+499 ISREMAFVSEIQKPE

-525 IKKLLKHSP
+525 IKKLLQRSP
-534 DELDSVLLSLHVAE
+534 DELDSVMLSLHCAE
-548 LFYLGGS
+548 LYYLGGN

>member
-1 MKTTKKAALAAASS
+1 MHI
-15 ALLLG
+15 
-20 LTVAQTVNAD
+20 QDAD
-30 TYTVQNGDSFFGIA
+30 V
-44 SQYGVDPYQL
+44 
-54 AAENGMTIWS
+54 
-64 TIVPGGSL
+64 GSL
-72 EVSGATTAVEET
+72 IPQRKILSNKEKLSILLDTVTPQEELKDAVKGKIPKHFKRNSIREREGFEKELEYYKLGFTTAL
-84 TEVSSSEVTATD
+84 SEFNIELWWSQAVQFGAFLSGKYKTGYCVATP
-96 SDATW
+96 
-101 NRYPVGQCTWGVKE
+101 RYGKSFLCGIMANHFAYE
-115 VAPWASNWWGNG
+115 GENC
-127 GDWAG
+127 
-132 SAASQGYA
+132 YA

-153 HAREILVNAH
+153 HAREILVKSH
-163 PDVKAMLS
+163 PEVKEMLTFGDS
-171 FDEKDVTAV
+171 DISSV

-192 SEGFTFRNGGKL
+192 SEGFSFRNGGKL

-267 LNNFYDFMTNEDLAD
+267 LNNFFDFMTKEDLAD

-288 LDVVTAIEEGSIR
+288 LDVVTAIEEGSIK

-318 IRENLLCEFPTERSA
+318 IRENLLCEFPTERSN
-333 FFDSSPNVLDSFD
+333 FFEASPDILDSFD
-346 PKSEEY
+346 ANGKNL

-357 VDSAYKGADSIQV
+357 VDSAYKGSDSIQV
-370 TVTVVDKHNHFTV
+370 TVSVVDESNHATV

-388 IKPAEWI
+388 IKPKEWI
-395 DGITAIEIVD
+395 DGITAIDIVN

-412 RLNAKA
+412 RLNAKGIA
-418 IGIDAGGGAHI
+418 IDAGGGAHI

-438 GGKLKCSVY
+438 SGQLKCPVY
-447 DINFGGKPTEIKVLA
+447 DINFGGKATEIKKLA
-462 KDPSAEY
+462 KEPSAEY
-469 AYNRRAEMHLMLRGM
+469 AFNRRAEMHLMLRGM
-484 MEAQRVSFVKSVWDS
+484 MEAQRVSFVRKVWDL
-499 ISRQMSFVSEIQKPE
+499 ISREMAFVSEIQKPE

-525 IKKLLKHSP
+525 IKKLLQRSP
-534 DELDSVLLSLHVAE
+534 DELDSVILSLHCAE
-548 LFYLGGS
+548 LYYLGGN

>member
-1 MKTTKKAALAAASS
+1 MHI
-15 ALLLG
+15 
-20 LTVAQTVNAD
+20 QDAD
-30 TYTVQNGDSFFGIA
+30 V
-44 SQYGVDPYQL
+44 
-54 AAENGMTIWS
+54 
-64 TIVPGGSL
+64 GSL
-72 EVSGATTAVEET
+72 IPQRKILSNKEKLSILLDTVTPQEELKDAVKGKIPKHFKRNSIREREGFEKELEYYKLGFTTAL
-84 TEVSSSEVTATD
+84 SEFNIELWWSQAVQFGAFLSGKYKTGYCVATP
-96 SDATW
+96 
-101 NRYPVGQCTWGVKE
+101 RYGKSFLCGIMANHFAYE
-115 VAPWASNWWGNG
+115 GENC
-127 GDWAG
+127 
-132 SAASQGYA
+132 YA

-153 HAREILVNAH
+153 HAREILVKSH
-163 PDVKAMLS
+163 PEVKEMLTFGDS
-171 FDEKDVTAV
+171 DISTV

-192 SEGFTFRNGGKL
+192 SEGFSFRNGGKL

-267 LNNFYDFMTNEDLAD
+267 LNNFFDFMTKEDLAD

-288 LDVVTAIEEGSIR
+288 LDVVTAIEEGSIK

-318 IRENLLCEFPTERSA
+318 IRENLLCEFPTERSN
-333 FFDSSPNVLDSFD
+333 FFEASPDILDSFD
-346 PKSEEY
+346 ANGKNL

-357 VDSAYKGADSIQV
+357 VDSAYKGSDSIQV
-370 TVTVVDKHNHFTV
+370 TVSVVDESNHATV

-388 IKPAEWI
+388 IKPKEWI
-395 DGITAIEIVD
+395 DGITAIDIVN

-412 RLNAKA
+412 RLNAKGIA
-418 IGIDAGGGAHI
+418 IDAGGGAHI

-438 GGKLKCSVY
+438 SGQLKCPVY
-447 DINFGGKPTEIKVLA
+447 DINFGGKVTEIKKLA
-462 KDPSAEY
+462 KEPSAEY
-469 AYNRRAEMHLMLRGM
+469 AFNRRAEMHLMLRGM
-484 MEAQRVSFVKSVWDS
+484 MEAQRVSFVRKVWDL
-499 ISRQMSFVSEIQKPE
+499 ISREMAFVSEIQKPE

-525 IKKLLKHSP
+525 IKKLLQRSP
-534 DELDSVLLSLHVAE
+534 DELDSVMLSLHCAE
-548 LFYLGGS
+548 LYYLGGN

>member
-1 MKTTKKAALAAASS
+1 MHIQDADVG
-15 ALLLG
+15 LLIPQRKILSNKEKLSILLDTVTPQEELKDAVKGKIPKHFKRNSIREREGFEKELEYYKLG
-20 LTVAQTVNAD
+20 
-30 TYTVQNGDSFFGIA
+30 F
-44 SQYGVDPYQL
+44 
-54 AAENGMTIWS
+54 
-64 TIVPGGSL
+64 
-72 EVSGATTAVEET
+72 TTAL
-84 TEVSSSEVTATD
+84 SEFNIELWWSQAVQFGAFLSGKYKTGYCVATP
-96 SDATW
+96 
-101 NRYPVGQCTWGVKE
+101 RYGKSFLCGIMANHFAYE
-115 VAPWASNWWGNG
+115 GENC
-127 GDWAG
+127 
-132 SAASQGYA
+132 YA

-153 HAREILVNAH
+153 HAREILVKSH
-163 PDVKAMLS
+163 PEVKEMLTFGDS
-171 FDEKDVTAV
+171 DISAV

-192 SEGFTFRNGGKL
+192 SEGFSFRNGGKL

-267 LNNFYDFMTNEDLAD
+267 LNNFFDFMTKEDLAD
-282 DEFVMW
+282 DEFIMW
-288 LDVVTAIEEGSIR
+288 LDVVTAIEEGSIK

-318 IRENLLCEFPTERSA
+318 IRENLLCEFPTERSN
-333 FFDSSPNVLDSFD
+333 FFEASPDILDSFD
-346 PKSEEY
+346 ANGKNL
-352 DYFIG
+352 DYFVG
-357 VDSAYKGADSIQV
+357 VDSAYKGSDSIQV
-370 TVTVVDKHNHFTV
+370 TVSVVDENNHATV

-388 IKPAEWI
+388 IKPKEWI
-395 DGITAIEIVD
+395 DGITAIDIVN

-412 RLNAKA
+412 RLNAKGIA
-418 IGIDAGGGAHI
+418 IDAGGGAHI

-438 GGKLKCSVY
+438 SGQLKCPVY
-447 DINFGGKPTEIKVLA
+447 DINFGGKVTEIKKLA
-462 KDPSAEY
+462 KEPSAEY
-469 AYNRRAEMHLMLRGM
+469 ALNRRAEMHLMLRGM
-484 MEAQRVSFVKSVWDS
+484 MEAQRVSFVRKVWDL
-499 ISRQMSFVSEIQKPE
+499 ISREMAFVSEIQKPE

-525 IKKLLKHSP
+525 IKKLLQRSP
-534 DELDSVLLSLHVAE
+534 DELDSVMLSLHCAE
-548 LFYLGGS
+548 LYYLGGN

>member
-1 MKTTKKAALAAASS
+1 MHI
-15 ALLLG
+15 
-20 LTVAQTVNAD
+20 QDAD
-30 TYTVQNGDSFFGIA
+30 V
-44 SQYGVDPYQL
+44 
-54 AAENGMTIWS
+54 
-64 TIVPGGSL
+64 GSL
-72 EVSGATTAVEET
+72 IPQRKILSNKEKLSILLDTVTPQEELKDAVKGKIPKHFKRNSIREREGFEKELEYYKLGFTTAL
-84 TEVSSSEVTATD
+84 SEFNIELWWSQAVQFGAFLSGKYKTGYCVATP
-96 SDATW
+96 
-101 NRYPVGQCTWGVKE
+101 RYGKSFLCGIMANHFAYE
-115 VAPWASNWWGNG
+115 GENC
-127 GDWAG
+127 
-132 SAASQGYA
+132 YA

-153 HAREILVNAH
+153 HAREILVKSH
-163 PDVKAMLS
+163 PEVKEMLTFGDS
-171 FDEKDVTAV
+171 DISAV

-192 SEGFTFRNGGKL
+192 SEGFSFRNGGKL

-267 LNNFYDFMTNEDLAD
+267 LNNFFDFMTKEDLAD
-282 DEFVMW
+282 DEFIMW
-288 LDVVTAIEEGSIR
+288 LDVVTAIEEGSIK

-318 IRENLLCEFPTERSA
+318 IRENLLCEFPTERSN
-333 FFDSSPNVLDSFD
+333 FFEASPDILDSFD
-346 PKSEEY
+346 ANGKNL

-357 VDSAYKGADSIQV
+357 VDSAYKGSDSIQV
-370 TVTVVDKHNHFTV
+370 TVSVVDENNHATV

-388 IKPAEWI
+388 IKPKEWI
-395 DGITAIEIVD
+395 DGITAIDIVN

-412 RLNAKA
+412 RLNAKGIA
-418 IGIDAGGGAHI
+418 IDAGGGAHI

-438 GGKLKCSVY
+438 SGQLKCPVY
-447 DINFGGKPTEIKVLA
+447 DINFGGKATEIKKLA
-462 KDPSAEY
+462 KEPSAEY
-469 AYNRRAEMHLMLRGM
+469 AFNRRAEMHLMLRGM
-484 MEAQRVSFVKSVWDS
+484 MEAQRVSFVRKVWDL
-499 ISRQMSFVSEIQKPE
+499 ISREMAFVSEIQKPE

-525 IKKLLKHSP
+525 IKKLLQRSP
-534 DELDSVLLSLHVAE
+534 DELDSVMLSLHCAE
-548 LFYLGGS
+548 LYYLGGN

>member
-1 MKTTKKAALAAASS
+1 MLI
-15 ALLLG
+15 
-20 LTVAQTVNAD
+20 QD
-30 TYTVQNGDSFFGIA
+30 
-44 SQYGVDPYQL
+44 VD
-54 AAENGMTIWS
+54 A
-64 TIVPGGSL
+64 GSL
-72 EVSGATTAVEET
+72 IPQRKILSNKEKLSILLDTVTPQEELRDAVKGKIPKHFKRNSIREREGFEKELEYYKLGFTTAL
-84 TEVSSSEVTATD
+84 SEFNIELWWSQAVQFGAFLSGKYKTGYCVATP
-96 SDATW
+96 
-101 NRYPVGQCTWGVKE
+101 RYGKSFLCGIMANHFAYE
-115 VAPWASNWWGNG
+115 GENC
-127 GDWAG
+127 
-132 SAASQGYA
+132 YA

-153 HAREILVNAH
+153 HAREILVNSH
-163 PDVKAMLS
+163 PEVKEMLTFGDS
-171 FDEKDVTAV
+171 DISDV

-192 SEGFTFRNGGKL
+192 SEGFSFRNGGKL

-267 LNNFYDFMTNEDLAD
+267 LNNFYDFMTREDLAD

-288 LDVVTAIEEGSIR
+288 LDVVTAIEEGSIK
-301 YTKEELMR
+301 YNKEELMR

-318 IRENLLCEFPTERSA
+318 IRENLLCEFPTERSN
-333 FFDSSPNVLDSFD
+333 FFEASPDILDSFD
-346 PKSEEY
+346 AKCKKL

-370 TVTVVDKHNHFTV
+370 TVSVVDEKNHAYV

-388 IKPAEWI
+388 IKPKEWI
-395 DGITAIEIVD
+395 DGITAIDIVN

-412 RLNAKA
+412 RLNAKGIA
-418 IGIDAGGGAHI
+418 IDAGGGAHI

-438 GGKLKCSVY
+438 AGQLKCQVF
-447 DINFGGKPTEIKVLA
+447 DINFGGKVTEIKKLA
-462 KDPSAEY
+462 KEPSAEY
-469 AYNRRAEMHLMLRGM
+469 AFNRRAEMHLMLRGM
-484 MEAQRVSFVKSVWDS
+484 IEAQRVSFVRKVWDL
-499 ISRQMSFVSEIQKPE
+499 ISREMAFVSEIQKPE

-525 IKKLLKHSP
+525 IKKLLQRSP
-534 DELDSVLLSLHVAE
+534 DELDSVMLSLHCAE
-548 LFYLGGS
+548 LYYLGGM

>member
-1 MKTTKKAALAAASS
+1 MHI
-15 ALLLG
+15 
-20 LTVAQTVNAD
+20 QDAD
-30 TYTVQNGDSFFGIA
+30 V
-44 SQYGVDPYQL
+44 
-54 AAENGMTIWS
+54 
-64 TIVPGGSL
+64 GSL
-72 EVSGATTAVEET
+72 IPQRKILSNKEKLSILLDTVTPQEELKDAVKGKIPKHFKRNSIREREGFEKELEYYKLGFTTAL
-84 TEVSSSEVTATD
+84 SEFNIELWWSQAVQFGAFLSGKYKTGYCVATP
-96 SDATW
+96 
-101 NRYPVGQCTWGVKE
+101 RYGKSFLCGIMANHFAYE
-115 VAPWASNWWGNG
+115 GENC
-127 GDWAG
+127 
-132 SAASQGYA
+132 YA
-140 VGSTQEYSGIIIQ
+140 VGSTQEFSGIIIQ
-153 HAREILVNAH
+153 YAREILVKSH
-163 PDVKAMLS
+163 PEVKEMLTFGDS
-171 FDEKDVTAV
+171 DISAV

-192 SEGFTFRNGGKL
+192 SEGFSFRNGGKL

-267 LNNFYDFMTNEDLAD
+267 LNNFFDFMTKEDLAD
-282 DEFVMW
+282 DEFIMW
-288 LDVVTAIEEGSIR
+288 LDVVTAIEEGSIK

-318 IRENLLCEFPTERSA
+318 IRENLLCEFPTERSN
-333 FFDSSPNVLDSFD
+333 FFEASPDILDSFD
-346 PKSEEY
+346 ANGKNL

-357 VDSAYKGADSIQV
+357 VDSAYKGSDSIQV
-370 TVTVVDKHNHFTV
+370 TVSVVDENNHATV

-388 IKPAEWI
+388 IKPKEWI
-395 DGITAIEIVD
+395 DGITAIDIVN

-412 RLNAKA
+412 RLNAKGIA
-418 IGIDAGGGAHI
+418 IDAGGGAHI

-438 GGKLKCSVY
+438 SGQLKCPVY
-447 DINFGGKPTEIKVLA
+447 DINFGGKVTEIKKLA
-462 KDPSAEY
+462 KEPSAEY
-469 AYNRRAEMHLMLRGM
+469 AFNRRAEMHLMLRGM
-484 MEAQRVSFVKSVWDS
+484 MEAQRVSFVRKVWDL
-499 ISRQMSFVSEIQKPE
+499 ISREMAFVSEIQKPE

-525 IKKLLKHSP
+525 IKKLLQRSP
-534 DELDSVLLSLHVAE
+534 DELDSVMLSLHCAE
-548 LFYLGGS
+548 LYYLGGN

>member
-1 MKTTKKAALAAASS
+1 MHI
-15 ALLLG
+15 
-20 LTVAQTVNAD
+20 QDAD
-30 TYTVQNGDSFFGIA
+30 V
-44 SQYGVDPYQL
+44 
-54 AAENGMTIWS
+54 
-64 TIVPGGSL
+64 GSL
-72 EVSGATTAVEET
+72 IPQRKILSNKEKLSILLDTVTPQEELKDAVKGKIPKHFKRNSIREREGFEKELEYYKLGFTTAL
-84 TEVSSSEVTATD
+84 SEFNIELWWSQAVQFGAFLSGKYKTGYCVATP
-96 SDATW
+96 
-101 NRYPVGQCTWGVKE
+101 RYGKSFLCGIMANHFAYE
-115 VAPWASNWWGNG
+115 GENC
-127 GDWAG
+127 
-132 SAASQGYA
+132 YA

-153 HAREILVNAH
+153 HAREILVKSH
-163 PDVKAMLS
+163 PEVKEMLTFGDS
-171 FDEKDVTAV
+171 DISSV

-192 SEGFTFRNGGKL
+192 SEGFSFRNGGKL

-267 LNNFYDFMTNEDLAD
+267 LNNFFDFMTKEDLAD

-288 LDVVTAIEEGSIR
+288 LDVVTAIEEGSIK

-318 IRENLLCEFPTERSA
+318 IRENLLCEFPTERSN
-333 FFDSSPNVLDSFD
+333 FFEASPDILDSFD
-346 PKSEEY
+346 ANGKNL

-357 VDSAYKGADSIQV
+357 VDSAYKGSDSIQV
-370 TVTVVDKHNHFTV
+370 TVSVVDENNHATV

-388 IKPAEWI
+388 IKPKEWI
-395 DGITAIEIVD
+395 DGITAIDIVN

-412 RLNAKA
+412 RLNAKGIA
-418 IGIDAGGGAHI
+418 IDAGGGAHI

-438 GGKLKCSVY
+438 SGQLKCPVY
-447 DINFGGKPTEIKVLA
+447 DINFGGKVTEIKKLA
-462 KDPSAEY
+462 KEPSAEY
-469 AYNRRAEMHLMLRGM
+469 AFNRRAEMHLMLRGM
-484 MEAQRVSFVKSVWDS
+484 MEAQRVSFVRKVWDL
-499 ISRQMSFVSEIQKPE
+499 ISREMAFVSEIQKPE

-525 IKKLLKHSP
+525 IKKLLQRSP
-534 DELDSVLLSLHVAE
+534 DELDSVILSLHCAE
-548 LFYLGGS
+548 LYYLGGN

>member
-1 MKTTKKAALAAASS
+1 MHI
-15 ALLLG
+15 
-20 LTVAQTVNAD
+20 QDAD
-30 TYTVQNGDSFFGIA
+30 V
-44 SQYGVDPYQL
+44 
-54 AAENGMTIWS
+54 
-64 TIVPGGSL
+64 GSL
-72 EVSGATTAVEET
+72 IPQRKILSNKEKLSILLDTVTPQEELKDAVKGKIPKHFKRNSIREREGFEKELEYYKLGFTTAL
-84 TEVSSSEVTATD
+84 SEFNIELWWSQAVQFGAFLSGKYKTGYCVATP
-96 SDATW
+96 
-101 NRYPVGQCTWGVKE
+101 RYGKSFLCGIMANHFAYE
-115 VAPWASNWWGNG
+115 GENC
-127 GDWAG
+127 
-132 SAASQGYA
+132 YA

-153 HAREILVNAH
+153 HAREILVKSH
-163 PDVKAMLS
+163 PEVKEMLTFGDS
-171 FDEKDVTAV
+171 DISTV

-192 SEGFTFRNGGKL
+192 SEGFSFRNGGKL

-267 LNNFYDFMTNEDLAD
+267 LNNFFDFMTKEDLAD

-288 LDVVTAIEEGSIR
+288 LDVVTAIEEGSIK

-318 IRENLLCEFPTERSA
+318 IRENLLCEFPTERSN
-333 FFDSSPNVLDSFD
+333 FFEASPDILDSFD
-346 PKSEEY
+346 ANGKNL

-357 VDSAYKGADSIQV
+357 VDSAYKGSDSIQV
-370 TVTVVDKHNHFTV
+370 TVSVVDENNHATV

-388 IKPAEWI
+388 IKPKEWI
-395 DGITAIEIVD
+395 DGITAIDIVN

-412 RLNAKA
+412 RLNAKGIA
-418 IGIDAGGGAHI
+418 IDTGGGAHI

-438 GGKLKCSVY
+438 SGQLKCPVY
-447 DINFGGKPTEIKVLA
+447 DINFGGKATEIKKLA
-462 KDPSAEY
+462 KEPSAEY
-469 AYNRRAEMHLMLRGM
+469 AFNRRAEMHLMLRGM
-484 MEAQRVSFVKSVWDS
+484 MEAQRVSFVRKVWDL
-499 ISRQMSFVSEIQKPE
+499 ISREMAFVSEIQKPE

-519 IRPKSE
+519 IRPKTE
-525 IKKLLKHSP
+525 IKKLLQRSP
-534 DELDSVLLSLHVAE
+534 DELDSVMLSLHCAE
-548 LFYLGGS
+548 LYYLGGN

>member
-1 MKTTKKAALAAASS
+1 MHI
-15 ALLLG
+15 
-20 LTVAQTVNAD
+20 QDAD
-30 TYTVQNGDSFFGIA
+30 V
-44 SQYGVDPYQL
+44 
-54 AAENGMTIWS
+54 
-64 TIVPGGSL
+64 GSL
-72 EVSGATTAVEET
+72 IPQRKILSNKEKLSILLDTVTPQEELKDAVKGKIPKHFKRNSIREREGFEKELEYYKLGFTTAL
-84 TEVSSSEVTATD
+84 SEFNIELWWSQAVQFGAFLSGKYKTGYCVATP
-96 SDATW
+96 
-101 NRYPVGQCTWGVKE
+101 RYGKSFLCGIMANHFAYE
-115 VAPWASNWWGNG
+115 GENC
-127 GDWAG
+127 
-132 SAASQGYA
+132 YA

-153 HAREILVNAH
+153 HAREILVKSH
-163 PDVKAMLS
+163 PEVKEMLTFGDS
-171 FDEKDVTAV
+171 DISSV

-192 SEGFTFRNGGKL
+192 SEGFSFRNGGKL

-267 LNNFYDFMTNEDLAD
+267 LNNFFDFMTKEDLAD

-288 LDVVTAIEEGSIR
+288 LDVVTAIEEGSIK

-318 IRENLLCEFPTERSA
+318 IRENLLCEFPTERSN
-333 FFDSSPNVLDSFD
+333 FFEASPDILDSFD
-346 PKSEEY
+346 ANGKNL

-357 VDSAYKGADSIQV
+357 VDSAYKGSDSIQV
-370 TVTVVDKHNHFTV
+370 TVSVVDESNHATV

-388 IKPAEWI
+388 IKPKEWV
-395 DGITAIEIVD
+395 DGITAIDIVN

-412 RLNAKA
+412 RLNAKGIA
-418 IGIDAGGGAHI
+418 IDAGGGAHI

-438 GGKLKCSVY
+438 SGQLKCPVY
-447 DINFGGKPTEIKVLA
+447 DINFGGKVTEIKKLA
-462 KDPSAEY
+462 KEPSAEY
-469 AYNRRAEMHLMLRGM
+469 AFNRRAEMHLMLRGM
-484 MEAQRVSFVKSVWDS
+484 MEAQRVSFVRKVWDL
-499 ISRQMSFVSEIQKPE
+499 ISREMAFVSEIQKPE

-525 IKKLLKHSP
+525 IKKLLQRSP
-534 DELDSVLLSLHVAE
+534 DELDSVMLSLHCAE
-548 LFYLGGS
+548 LYYLGGN

>member
-1 MKTTKKAALAAASS
+1 MHI
-15 ALLLG
+15 
-20 LTVAQTVNAD
+20 QDAD
-30 TYTVQNGDSFFGIA
+30 V
-44 SQYGVDPYQL
+44 
-54 AAENGMTIWS
+54 
-64 TIVPGGSL
+64 GSL
-72 EVSGATTAVEET
+72 IPQRKILSNKEKLSILLDTVTPQEELKDAVKGKIPKHFKRNSIREREGFEKELEYYKLGFTTAL
-84 TEVSSSEVTATD
+84 SEFNIELWWSQAVQFGAFLSGKYKTGYCVATP
-96 SDATW
+96 
-101 NRYPVGQCTWGVKE
+101 RYGKSFLCGIMANHFAYE
-115 VAPWASNWWGNG
+115 GENC
-127 GDWAG
+127 
-132 SAASQGYA
+132 YA

-153 HAREILVNAH
+153 HAREILVKSH
-163 PDVKAMLS
+163 PEVKEMLTFGDS
-171 FDEKDVTAV
+171 DISAV

-192 SEGFTFRNGGKL
+192 SEGFSFRNGGKL

-267 LNNFYDFMTNEDLAD
+267 LNNFFDFMTKEDLAD
-282 DEFVMW
+282 DEFIMW
-288 LDVVTAIEEGSIR
+288 LDVVTAIEEGSIK

-318 IRENLLCEFPTERSA
+318 IRENLLCEFPTERSN
-333 FFDSSPNVLDSFD
+333 FFEASPDILDSFD
-346 PKSEEY
+346 ANGKNL

-357 VDSAYKGADSIQV
+357 VDSAYKGSDSIQV
-370 TVTVVDKHNHFTV
+370 TVSVVDESNHATV

-388 IKPAEWI
+388 IKPKEWI
-395 DGITAIEIVD
+395 DGITAIDIVN

-412 RLNAKA
+412 RLNAKGIA
-418 IGIDAGGGAHI
+418 IDAGGGAHI

-438 GGKLKCSVY
+438 SGQLKCPVY
-447 DINFGGKPTEIKVLA
+447 DINFGGKATEIKKLA
-462 KDPSAEY
+462 KEPSAEY
-469 AYNRRAEMHLMLRGM
+469 AFNRRAEMHLMLRGM
-484 MEAQRVSFVKSVWDS
+484 MEAQRVSFVRKVWDL
-499 ISRQMSFVSEIQKPE
+499 ISREMAFVSEIQKPE

-525 IKKLLKHSP
+525 IKKLLQRSP
-534 DELDSVLLSLHVAE
+534 DELDSVILSLHCAE
-548 LFYLGGS
+548 LYYLGGN

>member
-1 MKTTKKAALAAASS
+1 MHI
-15 ALLLG
+15 
-20 LTVAQTVNAD
+20 QDAD
-30 TYTVQNGDSFFGIA
+30 V
-44 SQYGVDPYQL
+44 
-54 AAENGMTIWS
+54 
-64 TIVPGGSL
+64 GSL
-72 EVSGATTAVEET
+72 IPQRKILSNKEKLSILLDTVTPQEELKDAVKGKIPKHFKRNSIREREGFEKELEYYKLGFTTAL
-84 TEVSSSEVTATD
+84 SEFNIELWWSQAVQFGAFLSGKYKTGYCVATP
-96 SDATW
+96 
-101 NRYPVGQCTWGVKE
+101 RYGKSFLCGIMANHFAYE
-115 VAPWASNWWGNG
+115 GENC
-127 GDWAG
+127 
-132 SAASQGYA
+132 YA

-153 HAREILVNAH
+153 HAREILVKSH
-163 PDVKAMLS
+163 PEVKEMLTFGDS
-171 FDEKDVTAV
+171 DISSV

-192 SEGFTFRNGGKL
+192 SEGFSFRNGGKL

-267 LNNFYDFMTNEDLAD
+267 LNNFFDFMTKEDLAD

-288 LDVVTAIEEGSIR
+288 LDVVTAIEEGSIK

-318 IRENLLCEFPTERSA
+318 IRENLLCEFPTERSN
-333 FFDSSPNVLDSFD
+333 FFEASPDILDSFD
-346 PKSEEY
+346 ANGKNL

-357 VDSAYKGADSIQV
+357 VDSAYKGSDSIQV
-370 TVTVVDKHNHFTV
+370 TVSVVDESNHATV

-388 IKPAEWI
+388 IKPKEWV
-395 DGITAIEIVD
+395 DGITAIDIVN

-412 RLNAKA
+412 RLNAKGIA
-418 IGIDAGGGAHI
+418 IDAGGGAHI

-438 GGKLKCSVY
+438 SGQLKCPVY
-447 DINFGGKPTEIKVLA
+447 DINFGGKATEIKKLA
-462 KDPSAEY
+462 KEPSAEY
-469 AYNRRAEMHLMLRGM
+469 AFNRRAEMHLMLRGM
-484 MEAQRVSFVKSVWDS
+484 MEAQRVSFVRKVWDL
-499 ISRQMSFVSEIQKPE
+499 ISREMAFVSEIQKPE

-525 IKKLLKHSP
+525 IKKLLQRSP
-534 DELDSVLLSLHVAE
+534 DELDSVMLSLHCAE
-548 LFYLGGS
+548 LYYLGGN

>member
-1 MKTTKKAALAAASS
+1 MHI
-15 ALLLG
+15 
-20 LTVAQTVNAD
+20 QDAD
-30 TYTVQNGDSFFGIA
+30 V
-44 SQYGVDPYQL
+44 
-54 AAENGMTIWS
+54 
-64 TIVPGGSL
+64 GSL
-72 EVSGATTAVEET
+72 IPQRKILSNKEKLSILLDTVTPQEELKDAVKGKIPKHFKRNSIREREGFEKELEYYKLGFTTAL
-84 TEVSSSEVTATD
+84 SEFNIELWWSQAVQFGAFLSGKYKTGYCVATP
-96 SDATW
+96 
-101 NRYPVGQCTWGVKE
+101 RYGKSFLCGIMANHFAYE
-115 VAPWASNWWGNG
+115 GENC
-127 GDWAG
+127 
-132 SAASQGYA
+132 YA

-153 HAREILVNAH
+153 HAREILVKSH
-163 PDVKAMLS
+163 PEVKEMLTFGDS
-171 FDEKDVTAV
+171 DISSV

-192 SEGFTFRNGGKL
+192 SEGFSFRNGGKL

-267 LNNFYDFMTNEDLAD
+267 LNNFFDFMTKEDLAD

-288 LDVVTAIEEGSIR
+288 LDVVTAIEEASIK

-318 IRENLLCEFPTERSA
+318 IRENLLCEFPTERSN
-333 FFDSSPNVLDSFD
+333 FFEASPDILDSFD
-346 PKSEEY
+346 ANGKNL

-357 VDSAYKGADSIQV
+357 VDSAYKGSDSIQV
-370 TVTVVDKHNHFTV
+370 TVSVVDESNHATV

-388 IKPAEWI
+388 IKPKEWI
-395 DGITAIEIVD
+395 DGITAIDIVN

-412 RLNAKA
+412 RLNAKGIA
-418 IGIDAGGGAHI
+418 IDAGGGAHI

-438 GGKLKCSVY
+438 SGQLKCPVY
-447 DINFGGKPTEIKVLA
+447 DINFGGKATEIKKLA
-462 KDPSAEY
+462 KEPSAEY
-469 AYNRRAEMHLMLRGM
+469 AFNRRAEMHLMLRGM
-484 MEAQRVSFVKSVWDS
+484 MEAQRVSFVRKVWDL
-499 ISRQMSFVSEIQKPE
+499 ISREMAFVSEIQKPE

-525 IKKLLKHSP
+525 IKKLLQRSP
-534 DELDSVLLSLHVAE
+534 DELDSVILSLHCAE
-548 LFYLGGS
+548 LYYLGGN

>member
-1 MKTTKKAALAAASS
+1 MHI
-15 ALLLG
+15 
-20 LTVAQTVNAD
+20 QDAD
-30 TYTVQNGDSFFGIA
+30 V
-44 SQYGVDPYQL
+44 
-54 AAENGMTIWS
+54 
-64 TIVPGGSL
+64 GSL
-72 EVSGATTAVEET
+72 IPQRKILSNKEKLSILLDTVTPQEELKDAVKGKIPKHFKRNSIREREGFEKELEYYKLGFTTAL
-84 TEVSSSEVTATD
+84 SEFNIELWWSQAVQFGAFLSGKYKTGYCVATP
-96 SDATW
+96 
-101 NRYPVGQCTWGVKE
+101 RYGKSFLCGIM
-115 VAPWASNWWGNG
+115 SNHFAYEGENC
-127 GDWAG
+127 
-132 SAASQGYA
+132 YA

-153 HAREILVNAH
+153 HAREILVKSH
-163 PDVKAMLS
+163 PEVKEMLTFGDS
-171 FDEKDVTAV
+171 DISSV

-192 SEGFTFRNGGKL
+192 SEGFSFRNGGKL

-267 LNNFYDFMTNEDLAD
+267 LNNFFDFMTKEDLAD
-282 DEFVMW
+282 DEFIMW
-288 LDVVTAIEEGSIR
+288 LDVVTAIEEGSIK

-318 IRENLLCEFPTERSA
+318 IRENLLCEFPTERSN
-333 FFDSSPNVLDSFD
+333 FFEASPDILDSFD
-346 PKSEEY
+346 ANGKNL

-357 VDSAYKGADSIQV
+357 VDSAYKGSDSIQV
-370 TVTVVDKHNHFTV
+370 TVSVVDESNHATV

-388 IKPAEWI
+388 IKPKEWI
-395 DGITAIEIVD
+395 DGITAIDIVN

-412 RLNAKA
+412 RLNAKGIA
-418 IGIDAGGGAHI
+418 IDAGGGAHI

-438 GGKLKCSVY
+438 SGQLKCPVY
-447 DINFGGKPTEIKVLA
+447 DINFGGKATEIKKLA
-462 KDPSAEY
+462 KEPSAEY
-469 AYNRRAEMHLMLRGM
+469 AFNRRAEMHLMLRGM
-484 MEAQRVSFVKSVWDS
+484 MEAQRVSFVRKVWDL
-499 ISRQMSFVSEIQKPE
+499 ISREMAFVSEIQKPE

-525 IKKLLKHSP
+525 IKKLLQRSP
-534 DELDSVLLSLHVAE
+534 DELDSVMLSLHCAE
-548 LFYLGGS
+548 LYYLGGN

>member
-1 MKTTKKAALAAASS
+1 MHI
-15 ALLLG
+15 
-20 LTVAQTVNAD
+20 QDAD
-30 TYTVQNGDSFFGIA
+30 V
-44 SQYGVDPYQL
+44 
-54 AAENGMTIWS
+54 
-64 TIVPGGSL
+64 GSL
-72 EVSGATTAVEET
+72 IPQRKILSNKEKLSILLDTVTPQEELKDAVKGKIPKHFKRNSIREREGFEKELEYYKLGFTTAL
-84 TEVSSSEVTATD
+84 SEFNIELWWSQAVQFGAFLSGKYKTGYCVATP
-96 SDATW
+96 
-101 NRYPVGQCTWGVKE
+101 RYGKSFLCGIMANHFAYE
-115 VAPWASNWWGNG
+115 GENC
-127 GDWAG
+127 
-132 SAASQGYA
+132 YA

-153 HAREILVNAH
+153 HAREILVKSH
-163 PDVKAMLS
+163 PEVKEMLTFGDS
-171 FDEKDVTAV
+171 DISAV

-192 SEGFTFRNGGKL
+192 SEGFSFRNGGKL

-267 LNNFYDFMTNEDLAD
+267 LNNFFDFMTKEDLAD
-282 DEFVMW
+282 DEFIMW
-288 LDVVTAIEEGSIR
+288 LDVVTAIEEGSIK

-318 IRENLLCEFPTERSA
+318 IRENLLCEFPTERSN
-333 FFDSSPNVLDSFD
+333 FFEASPDILDSFD
-346 PKSEEY
+346 ANGKNL

-357 VDSAYKGADSIQV
+357 VDSAYKGSDSIQV
-370 TVTVVDKHNHFTV
+370 TVSVVDESNHATV

-388 IKPAEWI
+388 IKPKEWI
-395 DGITAIEIVD
+395 DGITAIDIVN

-412 RLNAKA
+412 RLNAKGIA
-418 IGIDAGGGAHI
+418 IDAGGGAHI

-438 GGKLKCSVY
+438 SGQLKCPVY
-447 DINFGGKPTEIKVLA
+447 DINFGGKVTEIKKLA
-462 KDPSAEY
+462 KEPSAEY
-469 AYNRRAEMHLMLRGM
+469 AFNRRAEMHLMLRGM
-484 MEAQRVSFVKSVWDS
+484 MEAQRVSFVRKVWDL
-499 ISRQMSFVSEIQKPE
+499 ISREMAFVSEIQKPE

-525 IKKLLKHSP
+525 IKKLLQRSP
-534 DELDSVLLSLHVAE
+534 DELDSVMLSLHCAE
-548 LFYLGGS
+548 LYYLGGN